1 MKNVP
6 VHYKRKVRQYDKQG
20 HFIKEWDGIS
30 DIVKATGYSSSNI
43 YQCCQG
49 KIRQA
54 YGYRWS
60 FI

>member
-1 MKNVP
+1 MKP
-6 VHYKRKVRQYDKQG
+6 YKRKIAQYDLQG
-20 HFIKEWDGIS
+20 HFIREWNNYH
-30 DIVKATGYSSSNI
+30 DIFTEMGFNKGSI
-43 YQCCQG
+43 YQCCHG